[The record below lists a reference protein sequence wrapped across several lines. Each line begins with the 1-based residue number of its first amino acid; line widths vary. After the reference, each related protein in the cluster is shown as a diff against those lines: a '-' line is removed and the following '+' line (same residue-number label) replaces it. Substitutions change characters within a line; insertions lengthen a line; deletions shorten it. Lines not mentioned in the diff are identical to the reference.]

1 MANWLAIGPAENWQ
15 IGIKKK
21 TWAVSPAQQKTWEK
35 LAPGDLVFFY
45 ATTPV
50 KGIIGYGR
58 VARTDVDENPFWP
71 EEKRKGHTLWPFR
84 ITFSEVTFIS
94 LRDWETSRVVPERH
108 GIVFQRALQPAAEE
122 AAEAWRKAL
131 AKVAV

>member
-15 IGIKKK
+15 IGIRKK

-35 LAPGDLVFFY
+35 LASGDLVFFY
-45 ATTPV
+45 ATAPV

-58 VARTDVDENPFWP
+58 VAGTGVDESPFWP

-84 ITFSEVTFIS
+84 IAFSEVTFVS
-94 LRDWETSRVVPERH
+94 MKDWETKRITPERQ
-108 GIVFQRALQPAAEE
+108 GIVFQRALQPAAAE
-122 AAEAWRKAL
+122 AAKRWLKEL